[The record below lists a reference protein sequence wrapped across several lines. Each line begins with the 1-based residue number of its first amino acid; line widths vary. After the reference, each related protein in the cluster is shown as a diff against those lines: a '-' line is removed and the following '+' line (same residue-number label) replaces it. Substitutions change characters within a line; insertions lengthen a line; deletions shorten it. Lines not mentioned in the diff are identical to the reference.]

1 MITIPTSV
9 LVACVVSSLWRQ
21 SCAWVAGTGIRPARQ
36 IIHSSS
42 DRSCF
47 RARFPSSGTSYL
59 QPGRVRQTASSE
71 QEEQEGSA
79 VAGKCDET
87 EPGAP
92 VKQQPWWEEERKT
105 KGLPTLSRAT
115 QWRMFLS
122 LKDPAKG
129 GEAGESTEV
138 AVRVRFDE
146 EQGFEPP
153 QGSLEIIE
161 DNPYF
166 TQQAGEARW
175 TLSEAEDTRGAG
187 LWVWGLFKD
196 PLYPF
201 LLLQVNNL
209 EITLKGGAKI
219 SAGRLYVKVDH
230 RRDDELGP
238 ILKSG
243 TVGVKLIERVR
254 VDPLGMA
261 EADITSVVPCGS
273 VQFRP
278 V

>member
-1 MITIPTSV
+1 MSSRKV
-9 LVACVVSSLWRQ
+9 GLVACMASLLCSR
-21 SCAWVAGTGIRPARQ
+21 SYAW
-36 IIHSSS
+36 
-42 DRSCF
+42 
-47 RARFPSSGTSYL
+47 
-59 QPGRVRQTASSE
+59 TA
-71 QEEQEGSA
+71 A
-79 VAGKCDET
+79 VAAKGNVLQAHRPHHISRSAAMHRSRRTSGVLTRQATSEDGEEAAVPAKRE
-87 EPGAP
+87 
-92 VKQQPWWEEERKT
+92 PWWEDERRT
-105 KGLPTLSRAT
+105 QGVPTLSGST
-115 QWRMFLS
+115 QWRMLLS
-122 LKDPAKG
+122 LKDPTLG
-129 GEAGESTEV
+129 GEAGDTTEV

-146 EQGFEPP
+146 ERDFEPP
-153 QGSLEIIE
+153 QGSLEVIE

-166 TQQAGEARW
+166 TQQAGKARW

-209 EITLKGGAKI
+209 EIPLKGGAKI
-219 SAGRLYVKVDH
+219 APGRLYVKVDH

-238 ILKSG
+238 TLKSG
-243 TVGVKLIERVR
+243 TVGVKIVERVR

-261 EADITSVVPCGS
+261 EADITNVVPCGS